1 MRYDLI
7 VVGGGPGGLM
17 AAKTA
22 AEDGLKVLMVER
34 KKRITEINRA
44 CSQIFYV
51 RKVTGSGTAGSG
63 KTKSDGYIDPVSV
76 EVQADKTIFHFY
88 TPGFSLDYIG
98 PLRPYLNWIHFSP
111 GGNLVHRYPLNER
124 PWGFFYHKEAFVTQ
138 LLAAVEKAGAEVRAE
153 TTGLGA
159 ENIAGGVRVRLRGPE
174 GEEMVE
180 ARAAIAADGL
190 LSQVVEGVGLN
201 QNRPVLMR
209 RRSVFLQYIM
219 EGVETGYPTCSWLTW
234 LIPTLNPFGFI
245 AIGQSEENRVKV
257 GTFTSGDCSPEAI
270 LDGFIKHPNW
280 AYMFRK
286 AKIVKREATGR
297 SVVYGPISEPVL
309 GNVVVVGDA
318 GAVAETWT
326 QGAVACGFQAVKA
339 IKKELNGQK
348 GYPDYVAW
356 WKQAFAFNT
365 PDYIKMISEFYPL
378 PQICTD
384 EEMDYIYSLCQGE
397 IGIPQKMVAEKL
409 DRIKAERPSLYEKLT
424 RKKA

>member
-1 MRYDLI
+1 MKYDII

-51 RKVTGSGTAGSG
+51 RKITGSGTSGSG
-63 KTKSDGYIDPVSV
+63 KTKADGYIDPVGV
-76 EVQADKTIFHFY
+76 EIQIDKTVFHFY
-88 TPGFSLDYIG
+88 RPGFSLDYVG
-98 PLRPYLNWIHFSP
+98 TLRPYLNWIHFSP
-111 GGNLVHRYPLNER
+111 SGNPVHRYKPNER

-138 LLAAVEKAGAEVRAE
+138 LLAAAEKAGAEVRAE
-153 TTGLGA
+153 TIGLGA
-159 ENIAGGVRVRLRGPE
+159 ENIAGGVRVRLRSVS
-174 GEEMVE
+174 GEETVE

-190 LSQVVEGVGLN
+190 LSLIAESAGFN
-201 QNRPVLMR
+201 QKRPVLMR
-209 RRSVFLQYIM
+209 RRTAFLQYIM
-219 EGVETGYPTCSWLTW
+219 EGVETGYPECSWLTW
-234 LIPTLNPFGFI
+234 LIPSLNPFGFI
-245 AIGQSEENRVKV
+245 AIGQSEENRVKL
-257 GTFTSGDCSPEAI
+257 GTLTSGDCSTEGI

-286 AKIVKREATGR
+286 AKIIKKEGTGR
-297 SVVYGPISEPVL
+297 SVVYGPISEPVA

-318 GAVAETWT
+318 GAPAETWT

-339 IKKELNGQK
+339 IEREINGHS
-348 GYPDYVAW
+348 GYREYIAW

-365 PDYIKMISEFYPL
+365 PDYIKMISSLYPL

-384 EEMDYIYSLCQGE
+384 DEMDYIYSLCQGE
-397 IGIPQKMVAEKL
+397 IGIPQKMVGEKL
-409 DRIKAERPSLYEKLT
+409 DRIKAERPALYEKLT